1 MKTDITEAHSYMA
14 NMLKKRL
21 PLSPFSVICFEY
33 KKSFRLFFVLSSEL
47 LIISHFPKIDARAG
61 KSNKYF

>member
-14 NMLKKRL
+14 NMLKNVFLDRR
-21 PLSPFSVICFEY
+21 SAY

-47 LIISHFPKIDARAG
+47 LKSFPIFSK
-61 KSNKYF
+61 